1 MNFIDEDA
9 AKLAGLQVDML
20 QKLRRQQMTLAQF
33 EWFNNL
39 TLTQREALVC
49 GEVVSPISVVNHTGP
64 LAPLT
69 LEVVATRRLKV
80 LVDCTVPIEKQVKS
94 GGYDYDSPNFKT
106 ANFPATGE
114 GRIEQE
120 ILFHQFSFG
129 PESDEVEA
137 FFKVN
142 NLIPAGVYHAAAVG
156 RDHPDLQRKIG
167 MVFLGDVWPGLD
179 GGKVSVLCGGS
190 DYRFFDLHLRLGK
203 WNPNRWF
210 AAVRA

>member
-9 AKLAGLQVDML
+9 AKLAGLQIDML

-39 TLTQREALVC
+39 TLTEREALVC
-49 GEVVSPISVVNHTGP
+49 GEIASVVNHTGP
-64 LAPLT
+64 LALHS
-69 LEVVATRRLKV
+69 LEVVATRRLNV
-80 LVDCTVPIEKQVKS
+80 LVDYTAPIKKQLKA
-94 GGYDYDSPNFKT
+94 GGYDNDIPDLTT
-106 ANFPATGE
+106 AKFTGQ
-114 GRIEQE
+114 GKAEQE
-120 ILFHQFSFG
+120 ILFYQFSVG

-137 FFKVN
+137 FFKAN

-167 MVFLGDVWPGLD
+167 MVFLGDVWPSLD
-179 GGKVSVLCGGS
+179 GGVVGVLIGDSGDRSFHLGPRQGGW
-190 DYRFFDLHLRLGK
+190 DQH
-203 WNPNRWF
+203 RWF

>member
-9 AKLAGLQVDML
+9 AKLAGLQIDML

-39 TLTQREALVC
+39 TLTEREALVC
-49 GEVVSPISVVNHTGP
+49 GEIASVVNHTGP

-167 MVFLGDVWPGLD
+167 MVFLGDVWPSLD
-179 GGKVSVLCGGS
+179 GGVVGVLIGDSGDRSFHLGPRQGGW
-190 DYRFFDLHLRLGK
+190 DQH
-203 WNPNRWF
+203 RWF

>member
-9 AKLAGLQVDML
+9 AKLAGLQIDML

-39 TLTQREALVC
+39 TLTEREALVC
-49 GEVVSPISVVNHTGP
+49 GEIASVVNHTGP
-64 LAPLT
+64 LALHT

-80 LVDCTVPIEKQVKS
+80 LVDYTAPIKKQLKA
-94 GGYDYDSPNFKT
+94 GGYDNDIPDLTT
-106 ANFPATGE
+106 AKFTGQ
-114 GRIEQE
+114 GKAEQE
-120 ILFHQFSFG
+120 ILFYQFSSG

-137 FFKVN
+137 FFKAN

-156 RDHPDLQRKIG
+156 RDHPDLQREVW

-179 GGKVSVLCGGS
+179 GDEVSVLDGDS
-190 DYRFFDLHLRLGK
+190 VSRDFYLLRRRGK
-203 WNPNRWF
+203 WRQSYWF